1 MCISL
6 NFACLSVAHRHTKPL
21 VIPRLPVLL
30 LTRLAAIEGNLA
42 TRAGSEQQVR
52 AVAAADTAVGALSL
66 VACAGLA
73 DTSGDTGSIRARW
86 RVCEKG
92 DDMVMA
98 TMRRNI
104 KKSI

>member
-1 MCISL
+1 MNIYFNFVSL
-6 NFACLSVAHRHTKPL
+6 TVAYRHTKPL

-30 LTRLAAIEGNLA
+30 LTGLAAVVDKLA
-42 TRAGSEQQVR
+42 TRAGFEQQVR

-73 DTSGDTGSIRARW
+73 DTSGDAGCIRARW

-92 DDMVMA
+92 DDMVMF
-98 TMRRNI
+98 TLRCNI